1 MENIAS
7 KTIYRLVMTKQS
19 ILILESDGI
28 LKIVTRDVEIIMRRL
43 DLPEAYIRDSVI
55 FIAKTK

>member
-1 MENIAS
+1 
-7 KTIYRLVMTKQS
+7 MTKQS